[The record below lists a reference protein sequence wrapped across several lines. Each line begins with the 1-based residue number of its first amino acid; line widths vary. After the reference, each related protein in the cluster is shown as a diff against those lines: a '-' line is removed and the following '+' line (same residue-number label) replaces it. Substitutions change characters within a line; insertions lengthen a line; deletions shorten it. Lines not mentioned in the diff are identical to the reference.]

1 MPAKV
6 YRQRLA
12 DGITMFIVT
21 VLSLALLL
29 YVAFGEGKRGYE
41 QLHLEKITAQGRLVQ
56 SSIEKF
62 LRDDLPLKQYD
73 GFTTLVTPIVESED
87 FDAIA
92 VYDHL
97 GRQLFI
103 VVDKSNPQLPEPSS
117 AIARA
122 KQEIEVD
129 YGQTHY
135 QIVLPLRTR
144 FETVGSVVV
153 ISPTN
158 VVTQR
163 LRASFSWLPFAGIG
177 LSLLFAVLVTLAAP
191 LIERSRF
198 PWRHVGYGATFVLMS
213 GLVVFTLVTLYYDGV
228 QGKAKASAFTLSQRL
243 NDIVEFKLDVKD
255 FIGLDRG
262 FKEYRRLNTEIS
274 EAALIVNGRVEIA
287 TEEKTAGKQWTAD
300 AGNFEYMVELSRG
313 DQLRRTSLVVTVP
326 RHVIYERVARTV
338 KNFAALFIASAFLAG
353 LFLQVAGSLQRA
365 RAVGA
370 GASAGAK
377 DSSAGEAAL
386 VIVKP
391 VFFLAVFL
399 DSLTYSFLPKFMQE
413 AAAAAGVSV
422 GFASLPFTAYYLC
435 FALSLIPA
443 GSFADRRGPRPLII
457 AGLILAGASVLALA
471 LPLDIWALTAV
482 RSVSGLG
489 QGLLFIGVQTYIL
502 AVVPP
507 EKKTQGAAII
517 VFGFQ
522 GGMISG
528 MALGSLM
535 VNFLQ
540 PRGIFMMA
548 GAVGLATVLYTK
560 WLIPTLPQK
569 QDAKGGLGSAVS
581 RLFTDLRKVVTSGEF
596 LKTIFCIGIP
606 AKAILTGTITFA
618 LPLVLGQLGYRQ
630 EDIGQIIMLY
640 GLGVVAASGQVSRIV
655 DRTRNTQKVLFYGA
669 LLSGVGLTMIGVA
682 DSSGT
687 SVVGTAIVV
696 FAVIL
701 VGIAHGFIN
710 APVVTHVGQ
719 SNLAGRIGANSV
731 TTTYRFLERIGHVA
745 GPFIVSQL
753 FLMWGQGPHVV
764 AGIGIATAM
773 LGLIFVAGTVF
784 TRARTVRPEAAE

>member
-1 MPAKV
+1 MTGVPPDLARGLATAMPAKV

-62 LRDDLPLKQYD
+62 LRDDLPLKQYA

-97 GRQLFI
+97 GRQLF
-103 VVDKSNPQLPEPSS
+103 
-117 AIARA
+117 
-122 KQEIEVD
+122 
-129 YGQTHY
+129 
-135 QIVLPLRTR
+135 
-144 FETVGSVVV
+144 SVVV

-255 FIGLDRG
+255 FIGLDGG
-262 FKEYRRLNTEIS
+262 FREYRRLNSEIS

-353 LFLQVAGSLQRA
+353 LFLQVAGS
-365 RAVGA
+365 
-370 GASAGAK
+370 
-377 DSSAGEAAL
+377 
-386 VIVKP
+386 
-391 VFFLAVFL
+391 
-399 DSLTYSFLPKFMQE
+399 
-413 AAAAAGVSV
+413 
-422 GFASLPFTAYYLC
+422 
-435 FALSLIPA
+435 
-443 GSFADRRGPRPLII
+443 
-457 AGLILAGASVLALA
+457 
-471 LPLDIWALTAV
+471 
-482 RSVSGLG
+482 
-489 QGLLFIGVQTYIL
+489 
-502 AVVPP
+502 
-507 EKKTQGAAII
+507 
-517 VFGFQ
+517 
-522 GGMISG
+522 
-528 MALGSLM
+528 
-535 VNFLQ
+535 
-540 PRGIFMMA
+540 
-548 GAVGLATVLYTK
+548 
-560 WLIPTLPQK
+560 
-569 QDAKGGLGSAVS
+569 
-581 RLFTDLRKVVTSGEF
+581 
-596 LKTIFCIGIP
+596 
-606 AKAILTGTITFA
+606 
-618 LPLVLGQLGYRQ
+618 
-630 EDIGQIIMLY
+630 
-640 GLGVVAASGQVSRIV
+640 
-655 DRTRNTQKVLFYGA
+655 
-669 LLSGVGLTMIGVA
+669 
-682 DSSGT
+682 
-687 SVVGTAIVV
+687 
-696 FAVIL
+696 
-701 VGIAHGFIN
+701 
-710 APVVTHVGQ
+710 
-719 SNLAGRIGANSV
+719 
-731 TTTYRFLERIGHVA
+731 
-745 GPFIVSQL
+745 
-753 FLMWGQGPHVV
+753 
-764 AGIGIATAM
+764 
-773 LGLIFVAGTVF
+773 
-784 TRARTVRPEAAE
+784 